1 MFRQQNVSALIEGSY
16 SKVSACAI
24 STVTGIPLIRLHGNN
39 LHFDQCERAVDM
51 SAGYRYLAH
60 ATFDVLNMLKWRRI
74 LLIFD
79 GNLNPSADRE
89 GVKSEN

>member
-1 MFRQQNVSALIEGSY
+1 
-16 SKVSACAI
+16 
-24 STVTGIPLIRLHGNN
+24 
-39 LHFDQCERAVDM
+39 M